1 LSTAWATSELLA
13 VALDRA
19 LRGEIDDTTALAG
32 YQRQRHE
39 ALREIFAITAA
50 LAHYP
55 PVAEFVALQKR
66 LSRAIDAEAATL
78 AARPIPGQ
86 RHLAVA

>member
-1 LSTAWATSELLA
+1 
-13 VALDRA
+13 
-19 LRGEIDDTTALAG
+19 
-32 YQRQRHE
+32 
-39 ALREIFAITAA
+39 
-50 LAHYP
+50 
-55 PVAEFVALQKR
+55 VAEFVALQKR